1 MDSNSILEN
10 AMAFYSA
17 FIQEVEITYDT
28 QERSGNNK
36 RSLKIIRNLE
46 RSDSLENFSII
57 GLSDSVEIKSN

>member
-1 MDSNSILEN
+1 
-10 AMAFYSA
+10 MAFYSA